1 MRLIGYIKALTWI
14 HPLHAIREFHLA
26 RAVVVVYPNRVGI
39 RLGQCACGVEVV
51 PSPSRICDD
60 RMCRR
65 EIPGGRCHEYCS
77 DTMHLS
83 FPLSFSLPF
92 SLLLLSRASP
102 KTFQTR
108 SITRVPS
115 SRCSASTKTMYT
127 VARVVEGLLRSVD
140 IIMNETN
147 VGVFSPNR
155 ICKVR
160 YTTPVAYVRWGEGGN
175 RIVVGVV
182 SLKRDLQRKPKEEE
196 QQQLQSEVP
205 NP

>member
-1 MRLIGYIKALTWI
+1 MQLIGYIKALTWI

-83 FPLSFSLPF
+83 FSLSLSLPLF
-92 SLLLLSRASP
+92 LSSLL
-102 KTFQTR
+102 
-108 SITRVPS
+108 PS
-115 SRCSASTKTMYT
+115 SL
-127 VARVVEGLLRSVD
+127 VARKSKD
-140 IIMNETN
+140 
-147 VGVFSPNR
+147 
-155 ICKVR
+155 
-160 YTTPVAYVRWGEGGN
+160 
-175 RIVVGVV
+175 
-182 SLKRDLQRKPKEEE
+182 
-196 QQQLQSEVP
+196 VP
-205 NP
+205 NPINHSRAEQQV

>member
-1 MRLIGYIKALTWI
+1 MQLLGYIKALTWI

-39 RLGQCACGVEVV
+39 RLGQRACGVEVV

-65 EIPGGRCHEYCS
+65 EIPGGHCHEYCS

-83 FPLSFSLPF
+83 FSVSFSLPFSLPF

-102 KTFQTR
+102 KTSQTR

-115 SRCSASTKTMYT
+115 SRCSASTKTTYT

-140 IIMNETN
+140 MIMMKQTSGFFHRPE
-147 VGVFSPNR
+147 S
-155 ICKVR
+155 VR
-160 YTTPVAYVRWGEGGN
+160 
-175 RIVVGVV
+175 
-182 SLKRDLQRKPKEEE
+182 
-196 QQQLQSEVP
+196 
-205 NP
+205 

>member
-1 MRLIGYIKALTWI
+1 MQLIGYIKALTWI

-39 RLGQCACGVEVV
+39 RLGQCACGVKVV

-83 FPLSFSLPF
+83 FSLPFSLPF

-102 KTFQTR
+102 KTFQLR

-115 SRCSASTKTMYT
+115 SRCSASTKTTCT

-140 IIMNETN
+140 MMMNETN
-147 VGVFSPNR
+147 VGVFSPTR

-160 YTTPVAYVRWGEGGN
+160 YTSPVAYVRWGEGEQN
-175 RIVVGVV
+175 SSR
-182 SLKRDLQRKPKEEE
+182 SSFSQKRLAKEAEGGGAAAAAE
-196 QQQLQSEVP
+196 
-205 NP
+205 

>member
-1 MRLIGYIKALTWI
+1 MQLIGYIKALTWI

-83 FPLSFSLPF
+83 FSLSLSLPFSLPF

-115 SRCSASTKTMYT
+115 SRCSASTKTTYT

-140 IIMNETN
+140 MMAMKQTS
-147 VGVFSPNR
+147 GFSHRPES
-155 ICKVR
+155 VR
-160 YTTPVAYVRWGEGGN
+160 
-175 RIVVGVV
+175 
-182 SLKRDLQRKPKEEE
+182 
-196 QQQLQSEVP
+196 
-205 NP
+205 

>member
-1 MRLIGYIKALTWI
+1 MQLLGYIKALTWI

-83 FPLSFSLPF
+83 FSPSLSSSLPLFPSPFF
-92 SLLLLSRASP
+92 SCRAQVQRRSKPDRSLACRAAGVAHRQRQRIRSRGSSRACCG
-102 KTFQTR
+102 R
-108 SITRVPS
+108 
-115 SRCSASTKTMYT
+115 
-127 VARVVEGLLRSVD
+127 
-140 IIMNETN
+140 
-147 VGVFSPNR
+147 
-155 ICKVR
+155 
-160 YTTPVAYVRWGEGGN
+160 
-175 RIVVGVV
+175 
-182 SLKRDLQRKPKEEE
+182 
-196 QQQLQSEVP
+196 
-205 NP
+205 